1 MAVTELPITQTD
13 KTWVDNPV
21 GVLVFLCVL
30 QMATW
35 TLAPGLTH
43 HAPPLDVVESYLWGR
58 EWVAATF
65 KHPNLPGW
73 LLETSYLLTG
83 AVGWPAYL
91 LSQIMI
97 VASFALVFLLGGDL
111 FGADLR
117 GSQMAL
123 AGVLLLT
130 GIYYY
135 SLSTPEFNHNVSQ
148 MPFFVA
154 VILGLWRG
162 VTCGGPVWWVVLGF
176 AAAVGIQAKY
186 SFGVLL
192 AVAAGW
198 LLLEPRARRC
208 LTGAGPWI
216 ALAIFLIGAAPQVI
230 WVIESGFLPLQY
242 AERRANGVHTGN
254 AFQFL
259 LTQLADHAGLFV
271 LAAAAGLLAMPSRLR
286 KPKFVM
292 GGLDP
297 FAARFLL
304 TFALGPVLLSAFL
317 AFLSGKGVK
326 DMWATPMFSLS
337 GLLLVA
343 LTAERFTPAV
353 LRRLA
358 IGASALLVI
367 VAAGYAASVLAGGHS
382 NKALKVQWPQ
392 AEMSSR
398 FEEIFRAETNRP
410 LQIVAGDIWTAG
422 VVALTAPGKPS
433 IYTDAD
439 PDRAQWITQERL
451 AEGGALAVWQL
462 KGDQPLPEL
471 LAKFIGTAPRKEI
484 TFVWPD
490 SASRPPLR
498 IGYAVVPPTVVD
510 GAISGR

>member
-1 MAVTELPITQTD
+1 MTQTD

-21 GVLVFLCVL
+21 AVLVFLCVL
-30 QMATW
+30 QAAAW

-43 HAPPLDVVESYLWGR
+43 YAPPLDVVESYLWGR

-65 KHPNLPGW
+65 KHPNLPGC
-73 LLETSYLLTG
+73 LLEISYLVTG

-97 VASFALVFLLGGDL
+97 VACFGLVFVLGRDL

-154 VILGLWRG
+154 VMVGLWRG
-162 VTCGGPVWWVVLGF
+162 VTRGGLVWWIVLGV

-186 SFGVLL
+186 SFCVLL
-192 AVAAGW
+192 AVAAAW

-208 LTGAGPWI
+208 LAGAGPWI
-216 ALAIFLIGAAPQVI
+216 ALAIFLIGATPQII
-230 WVIESGFLPLQY
+230 WLIESDFLPLQY
-242 AERRANGVHTGN
+242 AERRANGVHTGS
-254 AFQFL
+254 AFHFL

-271 LAAAAGLLAMPSRLR
+271 LAAAAGLLAMPGGVR

-292 GGLDP
+292 GSLDP

-304 TFALGPVLLSAFL
+304 TFALGPVFLSAFL
-317 AFLSGKGVK
+317 AFVSGKGVK
-326 DMWATPMFSLS
+326 DMWATPMFNLS

-358 IGASALLVI
+358 IGATALLVI
-367 VAAGYAASVLAGGHS
+367 VAAGYATSVLAGRYS
-382 NKALKVQWPQ
+382 KKALGVEWPQ
-392 AEMSSR
+392 AEMSNR
-398 FEEIFRAETNRP
+398 FDEIFRAETNRP
-410 LQIVAGDIWTAG
+410 LKIVAGDIWTAG
-422 VVALTAPGKPS
+422 IVALTVPSKPS
-433 IYTDAD
+433 IYTDAN
-439 PDRAQWITQERL
+439 PNRAQWITPERL
-451 AEGGALAVWQL
+451 AREGALAVWQP
-462 KGDQPLPEL
+462 KGDRPLPEQ
-471 LAKFIGTAPRKEI
+471 LAKFIGNAPWKEV
-484 TFVWPD
+484 TFAWPD
-490 SASRPPLR
+490 SARRPPLR
-498 IGYAVVPPTVVD
+498 IRYAILPPTAPAAD
-510 GAISGR
+510 NGAISSR